1 MLYLYQTLSTTIMY
15 RNNVN
20 LAALFNDVYERSFG
34 SVSFPSIM
42 EDMLSM
48 LLQAPLECLKAL
60 VNAGQL

>member
-1 MLYLYQTLSTTIMY
+1 MY